1 MSCGLEWFVGREI
14 LAWSFVGGT
23 VFVKAS
29 RFLFYDLWKRT
40 GLQPV
45 PWSTLL
51 SAVKIHVESIYIYI
65 YYTCAFFCHQ
75 RLSRKSRKRPR
86 PASPPLSACIAAPT
100 KKYTHTLFMSRFRWT
115 RAARRRCISEVS
127 MSATLPRRRGGDR
140 RGRWQ
145 TVRPSPRFGSVR
157 L

>member
-1 MSCGLEWFVGREI
+1 MCLFLPSKTKSQIKE
-14 LAWSFVGGT
+14 
-23 VFVKAS
+23 KA
-29 RFLFYDLWKRT
+29 
-40 GLQPV
+40 Q
-45 PWSTLL
+45 
-51 SAVKIHVESIYIYI
+51 
-65 YYTCAFFCHQ
+65 
-75 RLSRKSRKRPR
+75 
-86 PASPPLSACIAAPT
+86 ASQPPLSACIAAPT